1 MGKTKVIATCNN
13 SFETPI
19 VSYLGQ
25 RVFVECQA
33 PANAVAILGSAPIGA
48 APVFILDPGD
58 EVPPEMATNKFGLV
72 QVEDG
77 RAFLAVARHCNDD
90 CMCYD
95 LADLRGVTT
104 ITCVKIKS
112 ITPIISAQFAA

>member
-1 MGKTKVIATCNN
+1 MGKTKVIATCKNG
-13 SFETPI
+13 FETPI

-33 PANAVAILGSAPIGA
+33 PANTVAILGSAPIGA
-48 APVFILDPGD
+48 APVFLLNPSD

-77 RAFLAVARHCNDD
+77 RAFLAVAQPGDAD
-90 CMCYD
+90 CYD
-95 LADLRGVTT
+95 LVDLRGVTT